1 MIHVLLVDN
10 SRFVGDSISR
20 VLDQENNVHIVGCAT
35 TVDEVQFLLPHCN
48 VALVS
53 TSLGQAKTLEFV
65 SQIHQSRPNI
75 KIIVSGVDDE
85 VDNIL
90 NYVEAGAAGYILQDE
105 SAKDLVRKI
114 QLTYDDKAVVSP
126 HVAARM
132 IYRLAQLSNRKDAH
146 MISDTALSTLRDLTP
161 REREVLD
168 LVSQGYT
175 NQEIADALV
184 IQCGTVKNHVHNI
197 LKKLDLSNRNEAASV
212 YAMQAHAHQRLS
224 LNERSAWAATA
235 NAI

>member
-10 SRFVGDSISR
+10 SRFVGDSMSR
-20 VLDQENNVHIVGCAT
+20 VLDQEDNVHIVGCAT
-35 TVDEVQFLLPHCN
+35 TAEEVEFLMPHCN

-53 TSLGQAKTLEFV
+53 TSLGPETTLEFV
-65 SQIHQSRPNI
+65 RRIRELRPAV
-75 KIIVSGVDDE
+75 KIIVTGVNDE
-85 VDNIL
+85 ADSIL
-90 NYVEAGAAGYILQDE
+90 SYVEAGAVGYILQDE
-105 SAKDLVRKI
+105 SAKDLVRKV
-114 QLTYDDKAVVSP
+114 QLTHDDKALVSP

-132 IYRLAQLSNRKDAH
+132 MYRLAQLSKRQEAY
-146 MISDTALSTLRDLTP
+146 MISDSVLSTLRDLTP

-197 LKKLDLSNRNEAASV
+197 LKKLELTNRNEAATA
-212 YAMQAHAHQRLS
+212 YAMQARGREHVS
-224 LNERSAWAATA
+224 NGRSAWATVA
-235 NAI
+235 NIN